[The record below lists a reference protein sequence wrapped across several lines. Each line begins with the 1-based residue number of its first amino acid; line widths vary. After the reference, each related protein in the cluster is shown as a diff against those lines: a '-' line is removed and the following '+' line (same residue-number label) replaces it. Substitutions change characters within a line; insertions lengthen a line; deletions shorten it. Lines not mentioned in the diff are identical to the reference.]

1 MPQAIKASD
10 AVERW
15 ASYVPLTRAGKIVVP
30 RPCISY
36 SSGPQIE

>member
-30 RPCISY
+30 RPCIS
-36 SSGPQIE
+36 